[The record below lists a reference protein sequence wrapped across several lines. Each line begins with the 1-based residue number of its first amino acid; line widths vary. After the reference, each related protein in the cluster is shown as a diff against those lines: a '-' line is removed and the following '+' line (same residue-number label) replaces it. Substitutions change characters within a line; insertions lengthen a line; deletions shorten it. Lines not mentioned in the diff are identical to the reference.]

1 MRRNESDTFRSVKRV
16 LADVTH
22 DDAAVLVRMEAP

>member
-1 MRRNESDTFRSVKRV
+1 MRRNESDIFRSVKRV

-22 DDAAVLVRMEAP
+22 DEAAVLVWKAP